1 MSKSILPT
9 TTLILAIICGRG
21 SSLVALGNE
30 ARGEL
35 SAQANVMVEIT
46 CTATRDYRDPF
57 HDVTLDAV
65 FQTPQ
70 GRMLKVPGFWAGGR
84 EWKVRYASPEV
95 GTHRWRSAC
104 SVTADRGLHDRTGTV
119 TVTPY
124 RGENPLYCHG
134 PVRVAADR
142 RHFEHLDGTPFFW
155 LGDTWWMGLCHR
167 LHWPEEFQRL
177 AADRK
182 AKGFNVI
189 QIVAGL
195 YPDMPAFDPRG
206 ANEAGFPW
214 QRDYSSI
221 RPEYFNQADKRL
233 KYLVDQGFVPCI
245 VGAWG
250 YHLPWMGADRI
261 KQHWR
266 YLVARY
272 GALPVV
278 WCAAGEGTMPFYGYK
293 RASEDAVLQKQGWSE
308 VIRSIRATDPFGRMI
323 TIHPSRSARE
333 IVDDPAL
340 LDFDMHQTGHEPE
353 SAIGAM
359 AAQIRG
365 SYEAR
370 PVMPVIAGESSY
382 DGLDMRE
389 WGGGVLSS
397 AATRQMFWIG
407 LMHNGAAGGTY
418 GANGIWQLNRR
429 DAAYGPS
436 PHGRSWGSTPWD
448 EAMLRRGSAQVGLAK
463 RFFARYPWQ
472 HLEAKPDSVAWG
484 DNQPIKDGP
493 QPCALGTGTDLR
505 IVYVPRPRSV
515 VVKQL
520 VPQTDYMASLFD
532 PVTGVYSSLGQIKT
546 KRDGTW
552 QHLPPDH
559 RHDWV
564 LVLQRPAGQVPAGT
578 RPSQPGQPI
587 EVRSHRSERIRAASK
602 WRILVKRVQP

>member
-1 MSKSILPT
+1 
-9 TTLILAIICGRG
+9 
-21 SSLVALGNE
+21 
-30 ARGEL
+30 
-35 SAQANVMVEIT
+35 
-46 CTATRDYRDPF
+46 
-57 HDVTLDAV
+57 
-65 FQTPQ
+65 
-70 GRMLKVPGFWAGGR
+70 
-84 EWKVRYASPEV
+84 
-95 GTHRWRSAC
+95 
-104 SVTADRGLHDRTGTV
+104 LHDHTGTV

-124 RGENPLYCHG
+124 QGKNSLYRHG
-134 PVRVAADR
+134 SVRVAADR

-155 LGDTWWMGLCHR
+155 LADTWWMGLCNR
-167 LHWPEEFQRL
+167 LHWPDEFQRL

-214 QRDYSSI
+214 QKDYSSI

-233 KYLVDQGFVPCI
+233 KYLVDQGFMPCI

-250 YHLPWMGADRI
+250 YHLPWMGTDRI
-261 KQHWR
+261 KAHWR
-266 YLVARY
+266 YVVARY
-272 GALPVV
+272 GALPVA
-278 WCAAGEGTMPFYGYK
+278 WCAAGEGTMPFYGSK
-293 RASEDAVLQKQGWSE
+293 HASEDAVLQKQGWSE

-323 TIHPSRSARE
+323 TIHPSRAARE

-359 AAQIRG
+359 AALMRG
-365 SYEAR
+365 SYEVR
-370 PVMPVIAGESSY
+370 PAMPVIAGESSY

-397 AATRQMFWIG
+397 DASRQMFWVG

-429 DAAYGPS
+429 NLPYGPS
-436 PHGRSWGSTPWD
+436 PHGRSWGSAPWD
-448 EAMLRRGSAQVGLAK
+448 EAMRRPGSAQVGLAK
-463 RFFARYPWQ
+463 QFFARYPWQ
-472 HLEAKPDSVAWG
+472 RLEPKPDTVAWG
-484 DNQPIKDGP
+484 DNQPFKDNIRP
-493 QPCALGTGTDLR
+493 YALGIGTDLR
-505 IVYVPRPRSV
+505 IVYVPRQRPI

-520 VPQTDYMASLFD
+520 VPQADYTASLFD
-532 PVTGVYSSLGQIKT
+532 PVTGVCSSLGTIKT
-546 KRDGTW
+546 NADGTW

-564 LVLQRPAGQVPAGT
+564 LVLQRPT
-578 RPSQPGQPI
+578 N
-587 EVRSHRSERIRAASK
+587 RSS
-602 WRILVKRVQP
+602 

>member
-1 MSKSILPT
+1 VT
-9 TTLILAIICGRG
+9 
-21 SSLVALGNE
+21 
-30 ARGEL
+30 
-35 SAQANVMVEIT
+35 VEIT
-46 CTATRDYRDPF
+46 FTATRDYRNPF
-57 HDVTLDAV
+57 CDVTLDAV

-70 GRMLKVPGFWAGGR
+70 GRTLKVPGFWAGGR
-84 EWKVRYASPEV
+84 QWKVRYASPEA

-104 SVTADRGLHDRTGTV
+104 SITADQGLHDRTGTV
-119 TVTPY
+119 TVEPY
-124 RGENPLYCHG
+124 RGENLLYRHG

-167 LHWPEEFQRL
+167 LHWPEEFRQL

-206 ANEAGFPW
+206 ANEAGFAW
-214 QRDYSSI
+214 QKDYSRI
-221 RPEYFNQADKRL
+221 RPEYFDQADKRL

-250 YHLPWMGADRI
+250 YHLPWMGKDRM
-261 KQHWR
+261 KEHWR

-278 WCAAGEGTMPFYGYK
+278 WCAAGEGTMPFYGSK
-293 RASEDAVLQKQGWSE
+293 RGNEEAALQKQGWTE

-333 IVDDPAL
+333 IVNDPSL
-340 LDFDMHQTGHEPE
+340 LDFDMHQTGHMPE
-353 SAIGAM
+353 GAIGQM
-359 AAQIRG
+359 AGQMRDAYQ
-365 SYEAR
+365 AR

-382 DGLDMRE
+382 DGLDLRE
-389 WGGGVLSS
+389 WGGGMLSS
-397 AATRQMFWIG
+397 DASRQMFWMG

-418 GANGIWQLNRR
+418 GANGIWQMNRR
-429 DAAYGPS
+429 DAPYGPS

-448 EAMLRRGSAQVGLAK
+448 EAMLRPGSAQVGLAK
-463 RFFARYPWQ
+463 QFFDRYPW
-472 HLEAKPDSVAWG
+472 HRLEPKPDTVTWG
-484 DNQPIKDGP
+484 DNQPIRDNVR
-493 QPCALGTGTDLR
+493 PCALGTGTDLR
-505 IVYVPRPRSV
+505 IVYVPRPRPV

-520 VPQTDYMASLFD
+520 IPQADYTAGLFD
-532 PVTGVYSSLGQIKT
+532 PVTGVYSCLGKIKT
-546 KRDGTW
+546 NGDGTW
-552 QHLPPDH
+552 PCLPPEQ

-564 LVLQRPAGQVPAGT
+564 LVLQRPTNQAAAGT
-578 RPSQPGQPI
+578 RTSQPGQLAALGSPI
-587 EVRSHRSERIRAASK
+587 VAIEGPFGKAEVNHRSERIRAASK
-602 WRILVKRVQP
+602 LRILVKGG